1 MNQPIELL
9 SILYELSLT
18 NVQHQMPDEK
28 AKNFIKKILSRRSL
42 QAGSVWI
49 IYGSDGKKLKL
60 KKLYA
65 TPDAPSNDYI
75 DLSRFESLFRKDD
88 FVVVDKSLLS
98 ERKMEGSFAYF
109 NLNDFAIMEL
119 YHNGSTSIDFTRE
132 SFLPY
137 QDVISLFGTSIE
149 SGFFYQKL
157 QKEIEQRQSAEKSLK
172 NSEEKYRRIID
183 NIQLGL
189 LEVDNDEII
198 KHANKSFLELTG
210 YHLEEVIGQ
219 KASDLLL
226 DKEAKEVIAKQNTLR
241 KEGASSSYEIKIKD
255 KNGQERWAIISG
267 APNYDKDG
275 NVIGSIGIHLD
286 ITSEKKLRQ
295 ENAFK
300 SNQLEKLFE
309 RSLDGLISINSKGE
323 VFEWSP
329 QASKIFGY
337 TKDEI
342 LGKKLS
348 DTIIP
353 HVHREGHE
361 SGMKNYLKTG
371 HGPVLNTRIEI
382 VGMRKTGEVFPIELT
397 VFPLEHEEDKYFT
410 AFVRDITE
418 IKESRENMEQALERQ
433 KELNQM
439 KSQFISMTS
448 HELRTPLTTIRSN
461 TELLNYQIENP
472 ELIKPEKLK
481 KNVSRIENNVERLN
495 HLINNILMIGKLD
508 SDKIPFDPRPIDV
521 ERFIK
526 ESILPDF
533 ESRNQVISCEQEGK
547 PFKVNLDEQLFR
559 HIMTN
564 LLENA
569 VKYSPDG
576 NPPVV
581 RLMFKEG
588 LEIHV
593 IDYGIGIP
601 EDELPKLFDT
611 FFRASNVDNIQG
623 TGLGLSIVKQFVKI
637 HKGDISVK
645 SEIGKGSTFILNF
658 PNT

>member
-18 NVQHQMPDEK
+18 NVQHQKPEEK
-28 AKNFIKKILSRRSL
+28 ARNFIKKILSRRSL
-42 QAGSVWI
+42 HAGSVWI
-49 IYGSDGKKLKL
+49 IYGADQNTLKL

-65 TPDAPSNDYI
+65 TPDASSHDYI
-75 DLSRFESLFRKDD
+75 KLDQFESLFGKND
-88 FVVVDKSLLS
+88 FVVLDHSLLS
-98 ERKMEGSFAYF
+98 ERKMKGSFAYF
-109 NLNDFAIMEL
+109 NLNDFAVMEL
-119 YHNGSTSIDFTRE
+119 YHNGSTPIDFTRE

-157 QKEIEQRQSAEKSLK
+157 QTEIEQRKAAEKSLK

-198 KHANKSFLELTG
+198 KHANKPFLGLTG
-210 YHLEEVIGQ
+210 YELEEVVGK

-226 DKEAKEVIAKQNTLR
+226 DEESRSIVAKQNESR
-241 KEGASSSYEIKIKD
+241 KDGSSGSYEIKIKD
-255 KNGQERWAIISG
+255 KKGNDRWAIISG

-286 ITSEKKLRQ
+286 ITAEKALRE
-295 ENAFK
+295 ENTFK
-300 SNQLEKLFE
+300 TNQLEKLFE

-337 TKDEI
+337 SKEEMM
-342 LGKKLS
+342 GSKLS

-353 HVHREGHE
+353 HVHRDGHE
-361 SGMKNYLKTG
+361 NGMKNYLKTG

-382 VGMRKTGEVFPIELT
+382 IGMRKSGEVFPIELT
-397 VFPLEHEEDKYFT
+397 VFPLEHEKNKYFT

-418 IKESRENMEQALERQ
+418 IKESKENMEKALERQ
-433 KELNQM
+433 KELNNM

-461 TELLNYQIENP
+461 TELLNYQLDHP
-472 ELIKPEKLK
+472 EKLKHEKLK
-481 KNVSRIENNVERLN
+481 KNVGRIENNVDRLN
-495 HLINNILMIGKLD
+495 QLINNILMIGKLD
-508 SDKIPFDPRPIDV
+508 SDKIPFDPRPINVYD
-521 ERFIK
+521 FIK
-526 ESILPDF
+526 ENILPDF
-533 ESRNQVISCEQEGK
+533 ESRNQPILCEQDGE
-547 PFKVNLDEQLFR
+547 PYKVNLDDQLFR

-569 VKYSPDG
+569 VKYSPEG
-576 NPPVV
+576 KPPLIKLV
-581 RLMFKEG
+581 FDKS

-593 IDYGIGIP
+593 VDYGIGIP
-601 EDELPKLFDT
+601 EEEIPKLFDT

-637 HKGDISVK
+637 HKGDISVN
-645 SEIGKGSTFILNF
+645 SEVGKGSTFTLNF
-658 PNT
+658 PNN